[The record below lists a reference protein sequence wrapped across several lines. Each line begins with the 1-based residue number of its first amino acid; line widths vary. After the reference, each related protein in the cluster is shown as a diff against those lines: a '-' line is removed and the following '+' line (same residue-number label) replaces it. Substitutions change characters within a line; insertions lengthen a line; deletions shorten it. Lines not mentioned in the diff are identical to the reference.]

1 MLLRRLV
8 CAIGLLLWTVNLGAQ
23 VPTATVSGRVVS
35 ADGLSLPG
43 VTVTVTSANLLGERV
58 LVTSENG
65 DYIVPLLPP
74 GDYTITFELA
84 GFQSLS
90 KSVALAGTQSVPLN
104 ITMSVAGLNESVQV
118 TGSSTPFVETA
129 TVATKFRQ
137 DLMTTL
143 PSNRTLDSRHCSS

>member
-84 GFQSLS
+84 RI
-90 KSVALAGTQSVPLN
+90 SVAARNRSRSPAR
-104 ITMSVAGLNESVQV
+104 SPCR
-118 TGSSTPFVETA
+118 STSPCRLPA
-129 TVATKFRQ
+129 STKA
-137 DLMTTL
+137 
-143 PSNRTLDSRHCSS
+143 SR